1 MKNTFIRNL
10 AASPVR
16 SNSLS
21 PHFPAPLRLP
31 MTSGRSATMEWK
43 TSSEC
48 WKPRR
53 RKKKTGSAAAERA
66 RSARQPA
73 SRFVV
78 VCAISI
84 RIELRSLS

>member
-1 MKNTFIRNL
+1 MRNL

-16 SNSLS
+16 SSNLS
-21 PHFPAPLRLP
+21 PHFPDALRLP
-31 MTSGRSATMEWK
+31 MTAGRSDTMEWN

-48 WKPRR
+48 WNPRR
-53 RKKKTGSAAAERA
+53 RKKKAGSAAGERA

-73 SRFVV
+73 SRLVAV
-78 VCAISI
+78 WAISM